1 MERAVKSLI
10 FCDAQ
15 NWSMCTYIDLD
26 KSTDKSRENRE
37 RERDREIDKLLD
49 ADEYVAVHPIFNVTP
64 RCLCFCVVSYI
75 LSQRDPDSVTA
86 SYLN

>member
-1 MERAVKSLI
+1 MERAVKS
-10 FCDAQ
+10 CDAQ

-26 KSTDKSRENRE
+26 KSTDKSRE

-75 LSQRDPDSVTA
+75 LSQRDSDSVTA
-86 SYLN
+86 LYLN